1 MMYIWIIILG
11 IIALG
16 IIIYMGKRE
25 NKIFKRENPLEIL
38 DRRYANGEIS
48 KDEYEESKQN
58 INSKKQK
65 YEVLF

>member
-1 MMYIWIIILG
+1 MYIWIIILG

-25 NKIFKRENPLEIL
+25 NKTFKRENPLEIL
-38 DRRYANGEIS
+38 DRRYANGEIY

-58 INSKKQK
+58 INSKK
-65 YEVLF
+65 

>member
-1 MMYIWIIILG
+1 MYIWIIILG

-16 IIIYMGKRE
+16 IIIYMDKRE
-25 NKIFKRENPLEIL
+25 NKTFKRENPLEIL

-58 INSKKQK
+58 INSKK
-65 YEVLF
+65 

>member
-1 MMYIWIIILG
+1 MYIWIIILG

-25 NKIFKRENPLEIL
+25 NKTFKRENPLEIL

-58 INSKKQK
+58 INSKK
-65 YEVLF
+65 